1 MKARAKREKDGFGF
15 DPYGQAAVLFLFSH
29 SLSMSSLHRHTGLQS
44 DLFPGPVLRQPV
56 RWCWCW
62 SRPRHPVGPTF
73 HSLLLYLLVSTHV
86 QSLQVCTSVLVKTFW
101 VVFLLGFC
109 SVQSHKLHWVVS
121 YCAVTLVI
129 ILFPLLGVT
138 ALSTSL
144 LSSSFSLPKW
154 SSLSSC
160 PSASLDGG
168 SGKVPKQISLC

>member
-1 MKARAKREKDGFGF
+1 
-15 DPYGQAAVLFLFSH
+15 
-29 SLSMSSLHRHTGLQS
+29 MSSLHRHTGLQP
-44 DLFPGPVLRQPV
+44 DLFAGPVLRQPV
-56 RWCWCW
+56 RWCWRW

-73 HSLLLYLLVSTHV
+73 HSLLLCLLVSTHV
-86 QSLQVCTSVLVKTFW
+86 QSLQVCTSVLVKKFR

-109 SVQSHKLHWVVS
+109 SVQSQKLHRVVS

-144 LSSSFSLPKW
+144 PSSSFSLPKW
-154 SSLSSC
+154 SSLSSW